1 MARSI
6 YFRHCGG
13 EFKNALME
21 RLASSEASSEASDG
35 GFKNALMQRLASSQ
49 PSDASRWNYQG
60 LVFQHQVPGLEWKEG
75 PKVQGI
81 MIVDDVIRLCEA

>member
-6 YFRHCGG
+6 YFRHCDG

-21 RLASSEASSEASDG
+21 RLASSEASDG

-60 LVFQHQVPGLEWKEG
+60 LVFQYQVPGLEWKEG

-81 MIVDDVIRLCEA
+81 MIVDDVIRL